1 MMASRVS
8 ALPLLRFAENAMPTC
23 ENSRSTA
30 ADDAGQPR
38 YCRAMTAKFG
48 NAFLCSIHQS
58 SMSCSDLYLICGSA
72 RYAANSSISSSLS
85 SSSDSSSSESAK
97 KAAALVLRRLR

>member
-1 MMASRVS
+1 MMSARVS

-38 YCRAMTAKFG
+38 YCRAIYTRY
-48 NAFLCSIHQS
+48 
-58 SMSCSDLYLICGSA
+58 DLSTRMA
-72 RYAANSSISSSLS
+72 TFN
-85 SSSDSSSSESAK
+85 
-97 KAAALVLRRLR
+97 VFQ